1 MTLAECRA
9 SCREMY
15 RHLAPEQL
23 PAMVQ
28 VSCDW
33 WRAATLA
40 SDWSSCS
47 AAWGTAS
54 RTGSGSSTTSA
65 TRTWAS
71 HPAAGGPSVSTTL
84 QQILKHNILRADV
97 LFHRASYNVTQVWLP
112 KFTKVGFEK
121 VMLSSSSTTF
131 ATCVTIHVRTK
142 YLLTCTRRY

>member
-1 MTLAECRA
+1 MSREARVTLAECRA
-9 SCREMY
+9 SCRELY
-15 RHLAPEQL
+15 RHLAPDQL

-28 VSCDW
+28 VSSDW
-33 WRAATLA
+33 SRAATLA

-71 HPAAGGPSVSTTL
+71 RPAAGGPSVRTVRTTL
-84 QQILKHNILRADV
+84 QQIFQHNILRADV

-121 VMLSSSSTTF
+121 VRCSLLPHFQHTT
-131 ATCVTIHVRTK
+131 C
-142 YLLTCTRRY
+142 